1 MAEEKVAG
9 GFLDKQGKISIAPRY
24 MFVRPFHEGLAAVET
39 DDGTWIYIN
48 TSGKTV
54 MKGAPA
60 DFFNGLACMGDRFI
74 DKKGETVIEIPQGY
88 SLESSTQN
96 GFDNF
101 YLGDLIVVYE
111 EQNGQKAIMNK
122 QGKIILESNNFDDM
136 KIFRDNYVAVKKNG
150 MWGIINLDKH

>member
-1 MAEEKVAG
+1 M
-9 GFLDKQGKISIAPRY
+9 
-24 MFVRPFHEGLAAVET
+24 
-39 DDGTWIYIN
+39 
-48 TSGKTV
+48 
-54 MKGAPA
+54 
-60 DFFNGLACMGDRFI
+60 
-74 DKKGETVIEIPQGY
+74 IEIPQGY